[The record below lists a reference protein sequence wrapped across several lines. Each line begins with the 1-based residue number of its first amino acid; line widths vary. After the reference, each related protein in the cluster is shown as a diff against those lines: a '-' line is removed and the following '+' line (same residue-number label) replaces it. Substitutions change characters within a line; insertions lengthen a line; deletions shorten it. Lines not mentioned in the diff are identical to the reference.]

1 MPSGRLVLI
10 VDDEEAFLELLKDSL
25 ELRGFEVIT
34 ASSAVE
40 AGIEIA
46 LKKPDAILMDI
57 RMPGINGLQACEA
70 IKKNPETKD
79 IPLMVISA
87 LSGDSDIKK
96 AHKAGVSEYFVKPV
110 NIESVVMKL
119 KATLSIG

>member
-34 ASSAVE
+34 ASSAVG

-87 LSGDSDIKK
+87 LSGDADIKK

-110 NIESVVMKL
+110 NIENVVMKL
-119 KATLSIG
+119 KATLGVG

>member
-1 MPSGRLVLI
+1 MASGKLVLI
-10 VDDEEAFLELLKDSL
+10 VDDESAFLEILKDSL

-34 ASSAVE
+34 ATSAVE
-40 AGIEIA
+40 AGMEIA
-46 LKKPDAILMDI
+46 LKKPNAILMDI

-70 IKKNPETKD
+70 IKKNPATKD

-96 AHKAGVSEYFVKPV
+96 AIKIGVSEYFVKPV
-110 NIESVVMKL
+110 NIESVVTKL
-119 KATLSIG
+119 KATLGVS